1 MDGGKEGKK
10 NRKFRKREGDKLTSL
25 NNKKDGKQFDYMTSF
40 LFQNLNMGQQGV
52 VQSRGGISIEICIFH
67 KAVDNI

>member
-25 NNKKDGKQFDYMTSF
+25 NNKKDGKQFDYMTDF
-40 LFQNLNMGQQGV
+40 LLQNFNMGRQAAL
-52 VQSRGGISIEICIFH
+52 QS
-67 KAVDNI
+67 